1 MPGRSRV
8 AQKGRRM
15 KCGNCKDDHETVAQV
30 RECYGQ
36 PSGFADLRLVPVR
49 LPEGLY
55 ATPSLTG
62 NNDLDF
68 WRVKHGRKPWVTF
81 VNRVVG
87 GHQDVTIPSDS
98 KARIQTERIGRV
110 TQQAAE
116 QAIRDFGI
124 EKSHELAGI
133 ELKFCRECGIHLT
146 DEISRE
152 LGIGPVCRSKLWTG

>member
-15 KCGNCKDDHETVAQV
+15 AINCRNCQAGSHETVAQV
-30 RECYGQ
+30 QECYNV
-36 PSGFADLRLVPVR
+36 PSGVRRVIAQER

-68 WRVKHGRKPWVTF
+68 WRVKWGRNPGITF

-87 GHQDVTIPSDS
+87 GQQDKIIPRDS
-98 KARIQTERIGRV
+98 KARIKTERVPRV
-110 TQQAAE
+110 TQQEAE
-116 QAIRDFGI
+116 KAIRAYGI
-124 EKSHELAGI
+124 EKSHELAGK
-133 ELKFCRECGIHLT
+133 ELKFCRECGVHLT
-146 DEISRE
+146 DETSRE
-152 LGIGPVCRSKLWTG
+152 LGIGPVCRSK